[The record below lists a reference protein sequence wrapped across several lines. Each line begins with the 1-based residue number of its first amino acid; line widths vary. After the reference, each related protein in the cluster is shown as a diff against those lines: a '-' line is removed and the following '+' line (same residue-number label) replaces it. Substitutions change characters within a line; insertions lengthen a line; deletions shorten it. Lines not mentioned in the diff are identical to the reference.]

1 MNVELNQ
8 KCIDCLTR
16 RSILIFAASRKKIYF
31 SHNTE
36 ESTIGKRR
44 RKSKK
49 KKKGRCLF
57 YCLSTC
63 HELLYFFC
71 FLRIGLHL
79 GWAKYRQLSENFA
92 SAIFAN
98 FNLLKVNLAKAP
110 ILSFNLKSKVHD
122 IKHIL

>member
-44 RKSKK
+44 RKSK

-110 ILSFNLKSKVHD
+110 ILSFNLKSKVYD

>member
-8 KCIDCLTR
+8 KFIDCLTR

-49 KKKGRCLF
+49 KKGKVPFSLPQHMSRVALF
-57 YCLSTC
+57 LLLSKDRT
-63 HELLYFFC
+63 
-71 FLRIGLHL
+71 
-79 GWAKYRQLSENFA
+79 
-92 SAIFAN
+92 
-98 FNLLKVNLAKAP
+98 
-110 ILSFNLKSKVHD
+110 SFGMGK
-122 IKHIL
+122 I

>member
-8 KCIDCLTR
+8 KFIDCLTR

-49 KKKGRCLF
+49 KKKGKVPFLLPQHMSRVALF
-57 YCLSTC
+57 LLLSKDRT
-63 HELLYFFC
+63 
-71 FLRIGLHL
+71 
-79 GWAKYRQLSENFA
+79 
-92 SAIFAN
+92 
-98 FNLLKVNLAKAP
+98 
-110 ILSFNLKSKVHD
+110 SFGMGK
-122 IKHIL
+122 I

>member
-8 KCIDCLTR
+8 KFIDCLTR

-44 RKSKK
+44 RKSK

-110 ILSFNLKSKVHD
+110 ILSFNLKSKVYD

>member
-49 KKKGRCLF
+49 KKGRCLF
-57 YCLSTC
+57 HCLSTC

-110 ILSFNLKSKVHD
+110 ILSFNLKSKVYD